1 MNQITVRLPPEQK
14 REMKRIRLI
23 MVLIGVMMS
32 GRLYAQPPVNDPK
45 MTAFIDDLMS
55 RMTPEEKIGQLN
67 LLSVGFDVTGP
78 RLSRDA
84 ESKVRHGLVG
94 GVFNTYTPLAVR
106 KLQSL
111 AVKESRMGIPLLFGY
126 DVIHGHKTVFPIP
139 LGLSCTWN
147 LDSIERSARIGAVEA
162 GRDYN
167 TVDMSRLQMYEY
179 YLPPYQAAVDAGAG
193 SVMSS
198 FNEIDGVPA

>member
-14 REMKRIRLI
+14 CEMKRIRLI

-32 GRLYAQPPVNDPK
+32 GRLYAQPPLNDPK

-84 ESKVRHGLVG
+84 ETKVRHGLVG
-94 GVFNTYTPLAVR
+94 GVFNTYTPVAVR

-111 AVKESRMGIPLLFGY
+111 AIKESRMGIPPGQLQDCANNVMVWLGPGSFPATLPSCF
-126 DVIHGHKTVFPIP
+126 TV
-139 LGLSCTWN
+139 TT
-147 LDSIERSARIGAVEA
+147 DRSVWDNAVADWLARHP
-162 GRDYN
+162 
-167 TVDMSRLQMYEY
+167 TVA
-179 YLPPYQAAVDAGAG
+179 P
-193 SVMSS
+193 
-198 FNEIDGVPA
+198 